1 MVSRRS
7 KRNKKGILRRLIG
20 FLVGLI
26 IVLALFVGGLVLL
39 GRYAI
44 ANNTDN
50 LLSKVIAYSESLT
63 DASGNIA
70 PASPEAIVSTL
81 NQNAS
86 NIVSRSQG
94 FIDST
99 QATTDGQTVK
109 YTVSSSKMNGFLSH
123 SILATNG
130 DQIEKV
136 ADKVLE
142 SMKASGVNHPQLVV
156 NLTDDQGKTIQ
167 TIDYR

>member
-50 LLSKVIAYSESLT
+50 LLSKVIPYSESLT

-94 FIDST
+94 FIDSA
-99 QATTDGQTVK
+99 QAT
-109 YTVSSSKMNGFLSH
+109 
-123 SILATNG
+123 TNG

>member
-94 FIDST
+94 FID
-99 QATTDGQTVK
+99 
-109 YTVSSSKMNGFLSH
+109 
-123 SILATNG
+123 
-130 DQIEKV
+130 
-136 ADKVLE
+136 
-142 SMKASGVNHPQLVV
+142 
-156 NLTDDQGKTIQ
+156 
-167 TIDYR
+167 

>member
-1 MVSRRS
+1 M
-7 KRNKKGILRRLIG
+7 
-20 FLVGLI
+20 
-26 IVLALFVGGLVLL
+26 
-39 GRYAI
+39 
-44 ANNTDN
+44 
-50 LLSKVIAYSESLT
+50 T

-94 FIDST
+94 FIDSA

-123 SILATNG
+123 SILATNS

>member
-1 MVSRRS
+1 MVSRSSR
-7 KRNKKGILRRLIG
+7 RNKKGILRKLIG

-26 IVLALFVGGLVLL
+26 IVVALFVGGLVLL

-44 ANNTDN
+44 NNNTDN
-50 LLSKVIAYSESLT
+50 LLSKVIPYSESLT

-86 NIVSRSQG
+86 TIVSRSQG
-94 FIDST
+94 FIDSA

-109 YTVSSSKMNGFLSH
+109 YTLSSSKMNGFLSH

-142 SMKASGVNHPQLVV
+142 SMKASGVNQPQLVV

-167 TIDYR
+167 TIDYK

>member
-1 MVSRRS
+1 MVSRSSR
-7 KRNKKGILRRLIG
+7 RNKKGILRKLIG

-26 IVLALFVGGLVLL
+26 IVVALFVGGLVLL

-44 ANNTDN
+44 NNTDN
-50 LLSKVIAYSESLT
+50 LLSKVIPYSESLT

-86 NIVSRSQG
+86 TIVSRSQG
-94 FIDST
+94 FIDSA

-109 YTVSSSKMNGFLSH
+109 YTLSSSKMNGFLSH

-142 SMKASGVNHPQLVV
+142 SMKASGVNQPQLVV